1 MMPNWRGDIAY
12 LGEWLVRRFPWIS
25 TTKVMLRGVS
35 YLLYTYQNEIAVKY
49 VFSFKFFFHKMQEH
63 IFPPGDSDFVDL
75 TLMHFIFFVQN
86 VRTRVVNL
94 INILIGLDIFWK
106 MTQNGKQTFSLQNI
120 QTSEFV
126 TFKSEKNQ
134 SSE

>member
-1 MMPNWRGDIAY
+1 MVPNWR
-12 LGEWLVRRFPWIS
+12 LVSRFSWIS

-49 VFSFKFFFHKMQEH
+49 VCFLLSFFFIKCRN

-75 TLMHFIFFVQN
+75 TLMHFIFFCPK
-86 VRTRVVNL
+86 RTYQSCKPNQYLDRSGYFLKNDTKWHT
-94 INILIGLDIFWK
+94 NIFHCKIFKLQSMSPLGLK
-106 MTQNGKQTFSLQNI
+106 
-120 QTSEFV
+120 
-126 TFKSEKNQ
+126 KNQ